1 MIGGQLHH
9 EGSGITGE
17 HLGLLQHDAGDDD
30 GGHADEVSG
39 GGDPCAAAEDGACDH
54 GDEGDLGAAGDEGGG
69 HNGHPAVAF
78 IFDGTGSHDTGHA
91 AAHADEHGDEGLAG
105 QAELAEH
112 AVQHEGDTGHVA
124 AGLQEGQ
131 HQEQNQHLGH
141 EAQHRAHTGHDT
153 VIDQAAEPVGG
164 AGRLQTIADQHGD
177 TGDPHAVVGG
187 VGGVKSVFSE
197 ILHGVHKGHLH
208 HVVQLVRTLGQ
219 GVIVGGHG
227 VDGQGLL
234 VLHVHGGGGG
244 AGLEALHF
252 CQQGLGVKVLGLGV
266 DLRAQE
272 GVHSLDGGGV
282 IVVDGVILLAADAQ
296 QVPAVAEHAVVG
308 PVGGGSAHGYHGDP
322 VNQEHH
328 HGEDGQ
334 AQPAVGD
341 HLVDLVGGGQL
352 ALVLLL
358 VAALDDL
365 GDVNIA
371 LVGDDALG
379 VVVQLLF
386 GGLDVLLDVLH
397 HVGGDAELLQHL
409 VVPLEDLD
417 GIPALLLLGQGVDG
431 GLLNVGNGVLHGAG
445 EGVHGDGLGLALGGL
460 HGGLGG
466 VHHAVALQSG
476 DLHDLAAQLAGQLLD
491 VDLVAVLANHVHHVH
506 GDDHGDAQLRQL
518 GGQIQVALQVGAVDD
533 VQDGVGALADQVI
546 PGYHLLQGVG
556 GQGVDAGQVHDDH
569 VIVLLQLALLLLHG
583 DAGPVAHELVGA
595 GEGVEQGGFAAVRV
609 ARQGNFDLLI
619 HMILVSPFR
628 ELIPLRSF
636 RCRPSAGSAHSPGR

>member
-1 MIGGQLHH
+1 MG
-9 EGSGITGE
+9 
-17 HLGLLQHDAGDDD
+17 
-30 GGHADEVSG
+30 
-39 GGDPCAAAEDGACDH
+39 
-54 GDEGDLGAAGDEGGG
+54 
-69 HNGHPAVAF
+69 
-78 IFDGTGSHDTGHA
+78 
-91 AAHADEHGDEGLAG
+91 
-105 QAELAEH
+105 
-112 AVQHEGDTGHVA
+112 
-124 AGLQEGQ
+124 
-131 HQEQNQHLGH
+131 
-141 EAQHRAHTGHDT
+141 
-153 VIDQAAEPVGG
+153 
-164 AGRLQTIADQHGD
+164 
-177 TGDPHAVVGG
+177 
-187 VGGVKSVFSE
+187 
-197 ILHGVHKGHLH
+197 
-208 HVVQLVRTLGQ
+208 
-219 GVIVGGHG
+219 
-227 VDGQGLL
+227 
-234 VLHVHGGGGG
+234 
-244 AGLEALHF
+244 
-252 CQQGLGVKVLGLGV
+252 QQGLGVKVLGLGV

-352 ALVLLL
+352 ALALLL

-397 HVGGDAELLQHL
+397 HIGGDAELLQHL

-460 HGGLGG
+460 H
-466 VHHAVALQSG
+466 HAVALQSG

-491 VDLVAVLANHVHHVH
+491 VDLVAVLADHVHHVH
-506 GDDHGDAQLRQL
+506 GDDHGNAQLRQL
-518 GGQIQVALQVGAVDD
+518 GGQVQVALQVGAVDD

-546 PGYHLLQGVG
+546 PGHHLLQGVG
-556 GQGVDAGQVHDDH
+556 GQGVDARQVHDDH